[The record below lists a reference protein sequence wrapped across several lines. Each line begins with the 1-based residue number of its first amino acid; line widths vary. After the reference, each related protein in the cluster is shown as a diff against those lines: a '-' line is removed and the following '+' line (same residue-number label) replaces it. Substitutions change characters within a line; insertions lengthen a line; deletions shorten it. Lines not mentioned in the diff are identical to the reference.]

1 MATKL
6 ATKLPAKDVAII
18 GLGWTGAILAN
29 ELTDQG
35 LDVVAIERGP
45 WRDTATAFNIGYAP
59 DELRY
64 AVRLD
69 LFQQPAQNTLTFRNN
84 ASQTALPI
92 REFGSFLPGNGVG
105 GAGVHWNGVVWRYHP
120 TDFRL
125 RSHLTERYGA
135 NFIPDELSLQDWGV
149 SYEELEP
156 FYDKFEYLAGVS
168 GKAGNINGV
177 TQNGGNPFEGARLRD
192 YPLPPMKMTYAPT
205 LFAEA
210 SRSLGYHP
218 FPQPSANLSDA
229 YTNPLGIKMGPC
241 TYCGFCE
248 RFGCANYSKA
258 SPQTSVLPV
267 LMRKS
272 NFEART
278 ECEVIKI
285 NLDGSGKHA
294 TGVTYVDSSGAQW
307 EQPADIVLV
316 CAFSFHNPRLLLLSG
331 IGQPY
336 DPNTRQ
342 GTVGRNYAYQ
352 TTAGIELLYDDKI
365 FNPFI
370 SAGALAQVVDDFN
383 GDNFDHTG
391 LDFVGGAQIYTGPTN
406 GRPIQTR
413 PTPPGTP
420 RWGAQWKKAT
430 KDTYLRF
437 FAVVSQGSSYATP
450 GNFLDLDPT
459 YKDRYGQPL
468 LRMTFD
474 FPDNDIRMSNW
485 VTDKMEGIAKA
496 LKPRQYVVV
505 RRTKPY
511 TTVPYQSTHN
521 TGGAIMGADPKTSVV
536 NKYLQSWDVPNVF
549 VVGAS
554 AFPQNAGYNP
564 TGTVGALAY
573 FTADAIISKYLKSP
587 GPLVP
592 A

>member
-6 ATKLPAKDVAII
+6 LPKDVVII

-29 ELTDQG
+29 ELTDHG
-35 LDVVAIERGP
+35 LDVVAVERGP

-69 LFQQPAQNTLTFRNN
+69 LFQRPTQNTLTFRND

-105 GAGVHWNGVVWRYHP
+105 GAGIHWNGVVWRFNP

-135 NFIPDELSLQDWGV
+135 NFVPGELSIQDWGIT
-149 SYEELEP
+149 YDELEP
-156 FYDKFEYLAGVS
+156 FYDRFEYLAGVS
-168 GKAGNINGV
+168 GKAGNLNGV
-177 TQNGGNPFEGARLRD
+177 TQDGGNPFEGPRKRD
-192 YPLPPMKMTYAPT
+192 YPLPPMRMTYGPT

-210 SRSLGYHP
+210 ARALGHHP
-218 FPQPSANLSDA
+218 FPQPSANLSAA
-229 YTNPLGIKMGPC
+229 YTNPLGVKMGQC

-258 SPQTSVLPV
+258 SAQTSVLPV

-278 ECEVIKI
+278 ECEVVKI
-285 NLDGSGKHA
+285 NLDASGKHA
-294 TGVTYVDSSGAQW
+294 TGVTYVDSSGARW
-307 EQPADIVLV
+307 EQPAEIVLV
-316 CAFSFHNPRLLLLSG
+316 CAFSFHNPRMLLISG
-331 IGQPY
+331 IGRPY
-336 DPNTRQ
+336 DPRTRE
-342 GTVGRNYAYQ
+342 GTIGRNYAYQ
-352 TTAGIELLYDDKI
+352 TTSGLEMFFDDKI
-365 FNPFI
+365 LNPFI
-370 SAGALAQVVDDFN
+370 SSGALAQVVDDFN
-383 GDNFDHTG
+383 GDAFDHSKVG
-391 LDFVGGAQIYTGPTN
+391 FVGGAGINTGPTG

-420 RWGAQWKKAT
+420 RWGAKWKSAVKQN
-430 KDTYLRF
+430 YLRF
-437 FAVVSQGSSYATP
+437 FSMGSQGSSYAAYT
-450 GNFLDLDPT
+450 NYLDLDPT
-459 YKDRYGQPL
+459 YKDRFGLPL

-474 FPDNDIRMSNW
+474 FPDNDIRMSNY
-485 VTDKMEGIAKA
+485 VTDRMEEIAKA
-496 LKPRQYVVV
+496 LKPREYVVS

-511 TTVPYQSTHN
+511 NTVPYQSTHN

-564 TGTVGALAY
+564 TGTVGALA
-573 FTADAIISKYLKSP
+573 FWTAEAIITEYLKSP

-592 A
+592 S